1 MTIKEQYRVTA
12 KGHKELLDKVIQYAC
27 LSLKITKEQFLSENL
42 KMYVKQLLKS
52 IKTNNL
58 KAVNLRLER
67 AKVREDLDDI
77 ERAFCTSPGAEIV
90 PQGKNTGGKS
100 NNVETR
106 QLEKLNLKEKLKN
119 LVLDCLLLEKS
130 LETNNKLIESFID
143 LIPRKNYISV
153 LKMTYIDCMS
163 NTKIA
168 YELGYTTDFVD
179 QARKRGIIDLVQLL
193 RCMV

>member
-1 MTIKEQYRVTA
+1 MTIKEQYKVTA

-77 ERAFCTSPGAEIV
+77 ERAFCASPGAEIV

-106 QLEKLNLKEKLKN
+106 QLEKLNLKEKLKD

-130 LETNNKLIESFID
+130 LESNNKLIESFIE

-168 YELGYTTDFVD
+168 YELGYTSDFVD

-193 RCMV
+193 RCMI